1 MTKKRPT
8 NVAASVRARLL
19 QVVKASGED
28 FHYVL
33 TRYAL
38 ERLLLRLVRSAH
50 REAFVLKGAMLFGA
64 WSPTL
69 HRPTK
74 DLDLLGRGVPGLDRL
89 AGIFRDQCDVP
100 VEDDGVTFDPR
111 SVAAQRIKEDADYEG
126 VRVTLR
132 ASLGTA
138 KLALQIDVGFGE
150 PRSRKRRRS
159 RSRRGSPPTP
169 ARGHNGKR
177 SWREAEW
184 LAPSLLQRRST
195 PSRDSRGRLS
205 RQRAARD
212 RSPRA
217 GRPRDRGDSAD
228 GPSRRIARIAKR
240 PRRRRGGTRAM
251 IGGRPPRAFRS

>member
-1 MTKKRPT
+1 MTKKRPS

-19 QVVKASGED
+19 QVAKASGED

-38 ERLLLRLVRSAH
+38 ERLLLRL
-50 REAFVLKGAMLFGA
+50 
-64 WSPTL
+64 
-69 HRPTK
+69 
-74 DLDLLGRGVPGLDRL
+74 
-89 AGIFRDQCDVP
+89 
-100 VEDDGVTFDPR
+100 
-111 SVAAQRIKEDADYEG
+111 
-126 VRVTLR
+126 
-132 ASLGTA
+132 
-138 KLALQIDVGFGE
+138 
-150 PRSRKRRRS
+150 
-159 RSRRGSPPTP
+159 
-169 ARGHNGKR
+169 
-177 SWREAEW
+177 WREAEW

-240 PRRRRGGTRAM
+240 PRRRRGG
-251 IGGRPPRAFRS
+251 RSEERRVG